1 MSATENSLYVIGSE
15 AQIQMVYQSYKFRVL
30 FTSVGLL
37 LEKSLINASYKN
49 PSNCD
54 KVHTGETSKYKCE
67 PKIICTFSITYL

>member
-37 LEKSLINASYKN
+37 LEKSSINATVIKTQVTVTKYIQEKPVS
-49 PSNCD
+49 
-54 KVHTGETSKYKCE
+54 TSVSQKL
-67 PKIICTFSITYL
+67 SVLSA